1 MRIIYAEAA
10 LEDIARIFGY
20 LAPLNPDASMRQI
33 AAIRRGA
40 DGLEVFPRRGRLR
53 PDGLREL
60 LSVRPYVIVYR
71 VGKDRV
77 TVLRI
82 WHGAQN
88 RT

>member
-1 MRIIYAEAA
+1 MRVTVSPEVAAELTSIRLY
-10 LEDIARIFGY
+10 LEQFNPKIAREIAGKLISAIY
-20 LAPLNPDASMRQI
+20 SLDA
-33 AAIRRGA
+33 
-40 DGLEVFPRRGRLR
+40 FPNRGRLR

-71 VGKDRV
+71 VGQDRV
-77 TVLRI
+77 TIARI